1 MKTWTPAD
9 MPDLSGK
16 TAIVT
21 GANSGI
27 GLPTALELARHGA
40 RVIVATRSAAKGGA
54 AVEEIRRAVP
64 GAEVE
69 HGTLDLADLASV
81 RSFAAGVDRVDLLVN
96 NAGVG
101 MIPRQLTRD
110 GFEMQFGTNH
120 LGHFALTGLLLPL
133 LLSRPGARVVNVSS
147 DAHKVGKLDFDDL
160 GLERGYKKMSSYGR
174 SKLANLLFTLELQR
188 RAQRSQVDLVSVAT
202 HPGVTATNFFTLG
215 PLQPLMGVLLKS
227 AAAGA
232 VSSLYAATSPE
243 IHGGE
248 FVGPKTQLLTPSQA
262 ARSEELAAELWEV
275 STRLTGVRFEQITYS

>member
-1 MKTWTPAD
+1 MSTWTPAD

-40 RVIVATRSAAKGGA
+40 RVVVATRSAAKGGA

-64 GAEVE
+64 GAQVE

-147 DAHKVGKLDFDDL
+147 DAHKMGTLDLDDL
-160 GLERGYKKMSSYGR
+160 GLERGYKKMNSYGR

-188 RAQRSQVDLVSVAT
+188 RAQRAQVDLISVAT
-202 HPGVTATNFFTLG
+202 HPGVTATNFFNVG
-215 PLQPLMGVLLKS
+215 PLQPLVGVFLKG

-248 FVGPKTQLLTPSQA
+248 FVGPKTRLLTPSEA
-262 ARSEELAAELWEV
+262 ARSEQLAADLWEV
-275 STRLTGVRFEQITYS
+275 STRLTGVRFEEITYG